1 MYTHSYAA
9 LFRQASTTI
18 WRILVAAGSAASLA
32 FAVLAAELPASVL
45 IQNPGFELSDTANP
59 AQPLNW
65 SKSTPGSVITV
76 DDKVKA
82 QGGRSLRI
90 ERAADARFSGIA
102 QTIPAIL
109 WRGKL
114 ISVRA
119 MLKSENVA
127 GATGIFIRAEDASR
141 KTVALGNSFATPIA
155 GTADWT
161 SREAIVD
168 IPVEAAAI
176 SIGAGFSSGERIWVD
191 AFELSEVR
199 LESLRPLG
207 DSAKAYLDDAIKII
221 ESIALNSTKVD
232 WPRTRLKAYA
242 LAQGASGNAD
252 TYAAIRMVLSA
263 LNDRHSLL
271 MLPADSRVN
280 SENTTA
286 NDFKLLSEAIAN
298 KAYVSVPAYQGSHSD
313 RQTAFANEL
322 QSRLGALDTSKP
334 CAWIVDLRA
343 NSGGNMFP
351 MLAGLAPILGDGV
364 FGHLLG
370 SDGAQDWFVREAGS
384 GLGTQ
389 INARTTKPVP
399 LVAGGEAA
407 VAILLGPQTASSG
420 EAIAVSFIDRPN
432 TRSFGQPTAGLSTG
446 NRPVTLSD
454 GATLIV
460 TTSVFADR
468 NGKSYGGK
476 IDPDQ
481 IVAPGPKDAPLAD
494 DPVVRAAIAWLD
506 QQPACRK

>member
-1 MYTHSYAA
+1 MEAHSYATRPLWA
-9 LFRQASTTI
+9 LTTI
-18 WRILVAAGSAASLA
+18 PRTLAATVSFALLA
-32 FAVLAAELPASVL
+32 FSVYAAELPAPGS
-45 IQNPGFELSDTANP
+45 IHNPGFELTNAANP
-59 AQPLNW
+59 EQPLDW
-65 SKSTPGSVITV
+65 FKSTPGSVITV

-82 QGGRSLRI
+82 RGERSLRI
-90 ERAADARFSGIA
+90 ERSADARFSGVA
-102 QTIPAIL
+102 QTVPAEP

-119 MLKSENVA
+119 KLKSENVA
-127 GATGIFIRAEDASR
+127 GATGIFIRVEDDGR
-141 KTVALGNSFATPIA
+141 KTVALGNSFAKPLV
-155 GTADWT
+155 GTTDWT

-168 IPVEAAAI
+168 VPAEATAI

-199 LESLRPLG
+199 PESLRAMSN
-207 DSAKAYLDDAIKII
+207 DAKTYLDDAVNIV
-221 ESIALNSTKVD
+221 ESIGLNSARID

-242 LAQGASGNAD
+242 LAQGAGTSAD

-271 MLPADSRVN
+271 VLPADSRTN
-280 SENTTA
+280 SENTTT
-286 NDFKLLSEAIAN
+286 NDFKLVSDTLAN
-298 KAYVSVPAYQGSHSD
+298 KAYVSVPAYQGGHLD

-322 QSRLGALDTSKP
+322 QSRLSALDASRP

-351 MLAGLAPILGDGV
+351 MLAGLAPILGNGV
-364 FGHLLG
+364 FGHLVG
-370 SDGAQDWFVREAGS
+370 RDGTQDWFVREASS

-389 INARTTKPVP
+389 VNARSTKPVP
-399 LVAGGEAA
+399 LVDEGKALVA
-407 VAILLGPQTASSG
+407 VLFGPQTASSG
-420 EAIAVSFIDRPN
+420 EAIAVSFVGRPG

-454 GATLIV
+454 GATLVV

-468 NGKSYGGK
+468 NGKRYGGK
-476 IDPDQ
+476 VDPDE
-481 IVAPGPKDAPLAD
+481 IVVPGPKDTPLAD